1 MRVSKALHMNDIL
14 NSPLN
19 KKVESVNSSYVAKM
33 MNGDVPEPDE
43 KILQKNGTMHVH
55 IEITRENQGSSMYI
69 KAVIEN
75 QNDLTVFWEKT
86 QDYMPSVGI
95 LCRIKEMFR
104 R

>member
-1 MRVSKALHMNDIL
+1 MGKALHMNDIL

-33 MNGDVPEPDE
+33 MNGGIPRPD
-43 KILQKNGTMHVH
+43 IPVLQKNGMMRVH
-55 IEITRENQGSSMYI
+55 IQITRENQGSTMH
-69 KAVIEN
+69 IEADIDN
-75 QNDLTVFWEKT
+75 QSDLTAFWEKT